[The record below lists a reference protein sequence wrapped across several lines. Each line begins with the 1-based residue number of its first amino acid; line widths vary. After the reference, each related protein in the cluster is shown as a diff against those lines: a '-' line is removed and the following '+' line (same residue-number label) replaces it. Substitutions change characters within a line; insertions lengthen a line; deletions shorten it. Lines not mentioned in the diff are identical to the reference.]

1 MGSYGTERSSGV
13 FGRALVTCS
22 INVKVKFL
30 FNFIRK
36 IILPMT
42 YGVFWL
48 GETLRFRSVSKDA
61 LYQVQNYLK
70 EFFKLYLE

>member
-1 MGSYGTERSSGV
+1 
-13 FGRALVTCS
+13 
-22 INVKVKFL
+22 
-30 FNFIRK
+30 
-36 IILPMT
+36 MT

-70 EFFKLYLE
+70 EFFKLYLEWQFST